1 MKSPLSRPSSSSFN
15 QEMERKDYSLPVPVF
30 RAWRGLD
37 GSTPRLSWMQ
47 RSGWDNVPYQPAGLD
62 VVGWTVV
69 GNGYTAVWLSPMTQ
83 SSLPLAPRSVNKSQL
98 PPSSS
103 PSPATVNIRMAAS
116 PPLPSSVQSCLSL
129 TSFCSG
135 AWALLPLH
143 LQSQNSTIFLFK
155 WMFVK
160 CFSSRGWVEN

>member
-15 QEMERKDYSLPVPVF
+15 QEMEGKDHSLPVPVF
-30 RAWRGLD
+30 HAWRGLD
-37 GSTPRLSWMQ
+37 GSTPRLSRMQ

-103 PSPATVNIRMAAS
+103 PSPATEIYAWLPAHPFPACSVLLIPYLFLLWCLAITPT
-116 PPLPSSVQSCLSL
+116 PPTV
-129 TSFCSG
+129 T
-135 AWALLPLH
+135 
-143 LQSQNSTIFLFK
+143 
-155 WMFVK
+155 
-160 CFSSRGWVEN
+160 E